1 MRGFDIIA
9 AAGKGYEYV
18 WTNRFALLNLALV
31 PLLAKVIALA
41 IILGFSLEEN
51 FLRQGLILL
60 PSFFLDGWLVC
71 MLLKHKFCGS
81 DKGSLPPGFKKGDSD
96 VLAGTLLYVIF
107 QMLLFVVAWFYMQ
120 MSEQAA
126 TLEEPPEPS
135 LTSVFISALILFGT
149 IWGFRAIWLYI
160 LPTLGIRFREY
171 FHTLGGLSASFFM
184 IGAWLICQI
193 PVAVALI
200 LVHEFFAGITGH
212 TSDDPVILYQG
223 VMVVI
228 QAVADLSITMI
239 VSVAMAHGIYEMVYG
254 KPDKPKG
261 RVD

>member
-9 AAGKGYEYV
+9 AAGRGYDYV
-18 WTNRFALLNLALV
+18 WTNRISLLSLALV
-31 PLLAKVIALA
+31 PFVVKIVALS

-71 MLLKHKFCGS
+71 MVLKHKFFT
-81 DKGSLPPGFKKGDSD
+81 KENTPLPLSFKKGDKN

-107 QMLLFVVAWFYMQ
+107 QMLLFVVAWFYMH
-120 MSEQAA
+120 MSEQAM
-126 TLEEPPEPS
+126 TLEEQPEPS
-135 LTSVFISALILFGT
+135 LASVFISALILFGT

-171 FHTLGGLSASFFM
+171 FHSLGGLSASFFM
-184 IGAWLICQI
+184 IGTWLICQI
-193 PVAVALI
+193 PIAVGLI
-200 LVHEFFAGITGH
+200 LAHEFLANLTGH
-212 TSDDPVILYQG
+212 TSDEPVILYQA
-223 VMVVI
+223 VMVII
-228 QAVADLSITMI
+228 QSAADLSITMI

-254 KPDKPKG
+254 KPDKSKG
-261 RVD
+261 RVE